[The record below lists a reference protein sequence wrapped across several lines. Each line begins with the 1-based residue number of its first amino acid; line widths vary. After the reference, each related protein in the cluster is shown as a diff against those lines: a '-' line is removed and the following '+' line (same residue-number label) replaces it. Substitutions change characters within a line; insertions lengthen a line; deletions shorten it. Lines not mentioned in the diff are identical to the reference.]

1 MESGS
6 REAVIFKRLEDLP
19 QFENLQLVTNLNQ
32 LRLHKNSPLKCW
44 SLAHQKTF
52 VAEYHSCPR
61 VTSFLTDKGI
71 ASPPQGFGKLLPVV
85 KYQRAQPCRFCGAV
99 NYTRPVSTHSDL
111 YHKRHG
117 YLHCTGTG
125 CDGWIT
131 LNVGENFGQ
140 EYSWLANSTPMPKP
154 IVPTDGLP
162 CVAINRIEQLPSFE
176 MLQLVDNLEQL
187 IVPRTSPCI
196 EWTLET
202 HKEFIAGYHSC
213 SKVATYLIDNGITV
227 PPNHF
232 GRLLPKVLYHTKKP
246 CRYCG
251 THRYTR
257 RVSSRGD
264 LSLGLSGCLN
274 CEGCDA
280 WITLSKGG
288 SFGEENSLQFK
299 RANNNKV
306 SAFKAVHIDQSPIN
320 KDFLNAI
327 LQRYVPEYQHLA
339 ITQYISGSLTLEQVE
354 ERTGIF
360 IEG

>member
-32 LRLHKNSPLKCW
+32 LHLHKNSPLKCW

-71 ASPPQGFGKLLPVV
+71 TSPSQGFGKLLPVV
-85 KYQRAQPCRFCGAV
+85 KYQRAQPCRFCGAF

-131 LNVGENFGQ
+131 LNVSENFGQ
-140 EYSWLANSTPMPKP
+140 EYSWLANSPPMPKA

-162 CVAINRIEQLPSFE
+162 GVAINRIEQLPPIE
-176 MLQLVDNLEQL
+176 MMQLVDNLDQL
-187 IVPRTSPCI
+187 VVPRTSPCI
-196 EWTLET
+196 DWPLDA

-213 SKVATYLIDNGITV
+213 PKLATYLIERGITV

-232 GRLLPKVLYHTKKP
+232 GRLLPKVLYHIKKP
-246 CRYCG
+246 CRFCG
-251 THRYTR
+251 CQRYTR
-257 RVSSRGD
+257 RVSSRAD
-264 LSLGLSGCLN
+264 TSLCSSGHLN

-280 WITLSKGG
+280 WIVLTKGI
-288 SFGEENSLQFK
+288 SFGEENSLQSK
-299 RANNNKV
+299 RAIKKQV
-306 SAFKAVHIDQSPIN
+306 RVLKAEKINQSPIN
-320 KDFLNAI
+320 QDFLNAI
-327 LQRYVPEYQHLA
+327 MQRYVPEYQHSA
-339 ITQYISGSLTLEQVE
+339 ITEYLAGSLTLEQVQQ
-354 ERTGIF
+354 RTGIF
-360 IEG
+360 IGA